1 MNKQEAYEIAK
12 KAELKKI
19 LNQIED
25 AAQSGEYSKRLK
37 ISDREIIYEL
47 NELGFNCG
55 FIEDVDNAE
64 IWHIDWSD

>member
-19 LNQIED
+19 LNHIECY
-25 AAQSGEYSKRLK
+25 AQSGKYNRHLT

-47 NELGFNCG
+47 NKLGFNCG
-55 FIEDVDNAE
+55 LIDKEEN
-64 IWHIDWSD
+64 IWHIDWSK